1 MEKNNTFGLI
11 TNRVFYI
18 TSDEDGISLLDLFKR
33 KDGKVILVLY
43 HLYKRKDIDK
53 ITLTT
58 VSKIINW
65 CQYKSNIKENVKAFK
80 DILYKLKEMQIINFK
95 QEIKDKN
102 TFLEIDCS
110 NLLDEDDGYFNFFIL
125 EQEEID
131 LIRSNTTNNQNFI
144 TDLKVYCY
152 LKARVKKIDKDRN
165 IFERGGGET
174 ETTWRSYEDITKH
187 TGVRAVEKSIR
198 NLKEI
203 GLIDYVNAG
212 SKRKKGASANT
223 YCSNVYALTKVSKD
237 VKLEL
242 KEGLKQYIYW
252 EKENGNIIIS
262 NDQYIKEIRSKA
274 GKKGIETKKKNAM
287 AKKQNKI

>member
-43 HLYKRKDIDK
+43 YLYKRKSICDEK
-53 ITLTT
+53 IYISLK
-58 VSKIINW
+58 SLMESCN
-65 CQYKSNIKENVKAFK
+65 YKSDVKENIKAFK
-80 DILYKLKEMQIINFK
+80 EILYKLKEIKIIDFK

-102 TFLEIDCS
+102 ILLEIDCS

-174 ETTWRSYEDITKH
+174 ETTWRSYEDITKY

-212 SKRKKGASANT
+212 GKRKKSATAIT
-223 YCSNVYALTKVSKD
+223 YCSNVYALTRLSKD
-237 VKLEL
+237 IKLEL
-242 KEGLKQYIYW
+242 KEGLKQYIHY
-252 EKENGNIIIS
+252 EKENGNIIIP
-262 NDQYIKEIRSKA
+262 NYQYIKEIRSKA
-274 GKKGIETKKKNAM
+274 GKKGIETKKRKTT
-287 AKKQNKI
+287 K